1 MAQSVRC
8 LPKKQED
15 PTATP
20 TTYAQARPR
29 GTEVETSGPLGALWL
44 PDNQFQV
51 KETPL
56 SKDNVIGWRSGSRV
70 KHTGWSCR
78 GLGFSSQHLCVTPV
92 LGYPMTSS
100 ELCGHQAYRWC
111 INIDVHAGK
120 TFIHIKKK
128 KGGLPPSLTI

>member
-15 PTATP
+15 STATP
-20 TTYAQARPR
+20 TIYAQARPR
-29 GTEVETSGPLGALWL
+29 GKEVETSGPWELSGR
-44 PDNQFQV
+44 P
-51 KETPL
+51 PL
-56 SKDNVIGWRSGSRV
+56 SKDNVIGWRSGSAV
-70 KHTGWSCR
+70 KHIGWSYR

-111 INIDVHAGK
+111 KNIDIHAGK
-120 TFIHIKKK
+120 TLIHI
-128 KGGLPPSLTI
+128 